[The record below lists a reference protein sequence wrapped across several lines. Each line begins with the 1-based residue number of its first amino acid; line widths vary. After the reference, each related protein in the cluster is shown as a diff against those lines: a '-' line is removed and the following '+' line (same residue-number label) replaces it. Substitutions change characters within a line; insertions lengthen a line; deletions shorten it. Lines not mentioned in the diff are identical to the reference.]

1 MKQEWIS
8 ALLGGSLIG
17 VAVTVMLL
25 FNGRVTGISGIIG
38 GALTYAKKD
47 WLWRF
52 TFFAG
57 LAAAGLAFRLAQP
70 EALANQSD
78 RGLGT
83 VIVAGL
89 LVGYGTLLGS
99 GCTSGH
105 AVCGISRFSVRSIL
119 ATLTFMAFGFLSV
132 AVARMVLGGTAV

>member
-1 MKQEWIS
+1 MNADYLN
-8 ALLGGSLIG
+8 ALAGGALIG

-38 GALTYAKKD
+38 GALSYAKKD

-52 TFFAG
+52 TFFLG
-57 LAAAGLAFRLAQP
+57 LAMAGALLRVGRP
-70 EALANQSD
+70 EALVNASD
-78 RGLGT
+78 RGLTT
-83 VIVAGL
+83 VILAGL

-105 AVCGISRFSVRSIL
+105 GVCGISRMSVRSIL
-119 ATLTFMAFGFLSV
+119 ATIAFILAGMVSV
-132 AVARMVLGGTAV
+132 FIMRSIFGGAT